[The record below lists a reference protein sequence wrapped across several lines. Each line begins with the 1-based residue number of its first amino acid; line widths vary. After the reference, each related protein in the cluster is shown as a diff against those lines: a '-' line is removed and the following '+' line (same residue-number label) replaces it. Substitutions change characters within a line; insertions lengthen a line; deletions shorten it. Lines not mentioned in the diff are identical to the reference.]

1 LTDDHQPIT
10 KKMNEEKRILGIDY
24 GRKRI
29 GLSISDPLGIIATP
43 VDTVNRKK
51 VIERIQEILVEFKLK
66 KIIIGYP
73 LRSDGEKGR
82 STEEVEKFA
91 QLIEKTFGIEIEL
104 WDERYST
111 IEAERIMRDAGKS
124 SSREKRKVDMIAA
137 AVILQSYLD
146 ERGGEDKV

>member
-1 LTDDHQPIT
+1 MTDDHQPIT